1 MVEAARETA
10 SREVSRF
17 VAAAIQAAGGPQL
30 VALDLEKLG
39 YVGRDGPYSGRTVR
53 TWRAGA
59 RTPGADL
66 LFALA
71 RFYDLSLDQYTRSE
85 APKSGLTDAIRGCE
99 QERDRL
105 RETLEELVAADERY
119 DVDLLAA
126 WPASQPLASGRRRVA
141 ALSRARDLL
150 W

>member
-1 MVEAARETA
+1 V
-10 SREVSRF
+10 
-17 VAAAIQAAGGPQL
+17 IQAAGGPQL

-71 RFYDLSLDQYTRSE
+71 RYYELSLDQYAHGESPRN
-85 APKSGLTDAIRGCE
+85 GLAEAIRRCE

-105 RETLEELVAADERY
+105 RDTLEELAAADERY
-119 DVDLLAA
+119 DIDLLAA
-126 WPASQPLASGRRRVA
+126 WPAGQPLGSGRRRAA
-141 ALSRARDLL
+141 ALTRARDLL